1 MSLANVADQQRQLRQ
16 GCERC
21 GAGAQQDRCS
31 CPTGRC
37 CGSAGTTT
45 AEHKDKFAAL
55 GYTVVPL
62 SNGKPAD
69 SHPLF

>member
-1 MSLANVADQQRQLRQ
+1 MTLTNVADQQRQLRQ

-21 GAGAQQDRCS
+21 GAGALHQVQLPSGALLRF
-31 CPTGRC
+31 
-37 CGSAGTTT
+37 CGHHYN
-45 AEHKDKFAAL
+45 EHRDKFAAL

-62 SNGKPAD
+62 SGDKPAE